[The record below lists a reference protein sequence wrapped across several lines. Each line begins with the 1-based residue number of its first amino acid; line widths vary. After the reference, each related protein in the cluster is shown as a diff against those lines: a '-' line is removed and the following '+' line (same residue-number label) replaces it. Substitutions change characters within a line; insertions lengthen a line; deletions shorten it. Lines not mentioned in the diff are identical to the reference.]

1 MAEISIEIK
10 NEYFLVVISV
20 ILDLDILRPRFI
32 CNSFPPLVKKIS
44 RSIKILIFDEVNQ
57 INSKI
62 ALFCFF
68 WNNYEITIPFIIISI
83 LVLISGFTVINPNE
97 SRVLTFFGRYVGTVT
112 MNGFVWT
119 IPITQKQ
126 KVSLR
131 FVNFTSPKLKV
142 NDSNGNP
149 IEIGSVIVWRVENA
163 AKALF
168 TVDAYQEFISNQSE
182 IVIRSIAAQY
192 PYDAE
197 GRTSLRGSTGEITE
211 KFVSELQEKL
221 HIAGIFIKDA
231 KISHLAYSP
240 EIAVAM
246 LRRQQ
251 AEAVLFAR
259 RRLVEGALG
268 IVDDVLKHYKKQ
280 DIDLSKE
287 NQIELINNLLV
298 TLTSDKEAN
307 PIVNVGK

>member
-1 MAEISIEIK
+1 MEDVIDKPALSVNGFIVFGAMIVLA
-10 NEYFLVVISV
+10 LVIIGAGGENGAVGTVPFVIISV
-20 ILDLDILRPRFI
+20 
-32 CNSFPPLVKKIS
+32 
-44 RSIKILIFDEVNQ
+44 LI
-57 INSKI
+57 
-62 ALFCFF
+62 
-68 WNNYEITIPFIIISI
+68 
-83 LVLISGFTVINPNE
+83 VLSGFTIINPNE
-97 SRVLTFFGRYVGTVT
+97 ARVLTFFGRYMGTVT
-112 MNGFVWT
+112 MNGLVWT
-119 IPITQKQ
+119 VPVTQKQ

-131 FVNFTSPKLKV
+131 FINFTSPKLKV

-163 AKALF
+163 AKAIF

-197 GRTSLRGSTGEITE
+197 GEISLRGSTGEITE
-211 KFVSELQEKL
+211 KLINELQEKL
-221 HIAGIFIKDA
+221 QIAGILIKDA

-268 IVDDVLKHYKKQ
+268 IVDDVLEHYKKQ
-280 DIDLSKE
+280 DINLSDEHRIDL
-287 NQIELINNLLV
+287 IINLLV
-298 TLTSDKEAN
+298 TLTSDREAN
-307 PIVNVGK
+307 PIVNVGT